1 MNDKKMVVH
10 IPKSMLK
17 QDLKEIPIETVKT
30 WEDIDTLLKEG
41 LPYHMISTLTS
52 KGYIPCPVI
61 FEDEL
66 NTELHIQLDPES
78 INIVLAETE
87 YYTLRHKIAEHI
99 LESRQDSY
107 TPPVWYIVNEL
118 IVFPSLQRNDI
129 ALAQILER
137 ANCIFFA
144 PRDIT
149 SYQTPTRYETT
160 VHSVE
165 DGIRLRESDRSGAKN
180 QMLWRYNSNCIP
192 DVPFEVYLMRF
203 EQIREDR
210 LKVS

>member
-1 MNDKKMVVH
+1 MDSKKITVH
-10 IPKSMLK
+10 IAKSMLY
-17 QDLKEIPIETVKT
+17 DPSITNIEDVDT
-30 WEDIDTLLKEG
+30 WDKMNTLLKEG

-52 KGYIPCPVI
+52 KGYIPYPVI

-66 NTELHIQLDPES
+66 NTELHIQLDTES
-78 INIVLAETE
+78 INIVLAETK

-99 LESRQDSY
+99 LESRKDSC

-118 IVFPSLQRNDI
+118 IAYPNLSTNDI

-144 PRDIT
+144 PMDIMT
-149 SYQTPTRYETT
+149 YQTPTRYETT
-160 VHSVE
+160 VNSVE
-165 DGIRLRESDRSGAKN
+165 EGIRLNKSDRSEAKSR
-180 QMLWRYNSNCIP
+180 MLWRYNSNGIA

-203 EQIREDR
+203 EQIREAR